1 MQIGRMQKDT
11 ERRRRRWSAAEKRS
25 AIQGWES
32 SGLSAREYAKR
43 EGLPTANLWN
53 WKRSLT
59 KAPAKRATRES
70 ITFAPVH
77 VRGGAALIRAE
88 AADTQRV
95 SMELSLD
102 GGVRIRVFAGADMRA
117 LSELV
122 ASLSGRSTSC

>member
-1 MQIGRMQKDT
+1 MQKDAQ
-11 ERRRRRWSAAEKRS
+11 RRRRRWTASDKQS

-59 KAPAKRATRES
+59 TAPTKRASRES

-77 VRGGAALIRAE
+77 VRGGTALVRAE
-88 AADTQRV
+88 PVDTQRV
-95 SMELSLD
+95 ALEVSLD
-102 GGVRIRVFAGADMRA
+102 DGVRIRVFAGADMRA
-117 LSELV
+117 VSDLVTALSRR
-122 ASLSGRSTSC
+122 AAPC